1 MKALFLFLAVL
12 VLSGITSSC
21 STIQSETIY
30 KRGKNL
36 FKTTFDP
43 EQNFAGEIIENS
55 LDELIMTVTTSRRD
69 DYLPDYSLAIAYRVV
84 PVSDDKLQ
92 GQYIGRMLRV
102 KKTDEPFGFSYK
114 PENLDWMEVNLWDCN
129 GAIAA
134 MDNVRKSD
142 WQPDIHYSL
151 LDVEDR
157 EIISHPAEMKVT
169 MTGNYV
175 TTTYKGWRLANGVPA
190 AVREMVSVLEPCWKP
205 SNSPTPWEK

>member
-175 TTTYKGWRLANGVPA
+175 TISYL
-190 AVREMVSVLEPCWKP
+190 SLERVF
-205 SNSPTPWEK
+205 